1 MSLNGFLIDTDMSIL
16 TNIDE
21 QIVLRRHNMLHS
33 LSVIDLRY
41 TNYRGV
47 TYE

>member
-21 QIVLRRHNMLHS
+21 QIVLRRHNMLRS